1 MRLVLGRAGLF
12 RPRFLSKIVF
22 MKLNP
27 SNAVKLAWI
36 SVALLLATIPSK
48 SDAMLE
54 LNVFYSSE
62 TSSTGS
68 SVSRGRTFLEGALG
82 FRIDKKGQYLVGWGF
97 ASHSVADSATS
108 SETYSSLQM
117 GPRFLWFMDKDKSWS
132 LGLAYYIVTTGSYSG
147 GGGSSET
154 WKGTALHA
162 DLGYNLPL
170 DDNLLFSVRYNYSAA
185 TYSERLVDSTTYSAV
200 SYNKTFIYPS
210 LAVLYVF

>member
-1 MRLVLGRAGLF
+1 MNVLPLGTRRVLLF
-12 RPRFLSKIVF
+12 VFFLLIQISK
-22 MKLNP
+22 LE
-27 SNAVKLAWI
+27 SANAFA
-36 SVALLLATIPSK
+36 
-48 SDAMLE
+48 E
-54 LNVFYSSE
+54 LNLFYTSE
-62 TSSTGS
+62 ASSTGS
-68 SVSRGRTFLEGALG
+68 TVNRGRTFIEGTLG
-82 FRIDKKGQYLVGWGF
+82 FRVDKAGQYLVGWGF
-97 ASHSVADSATS
+97 ASHSIADTATS
-108 SETYSSLQM
+108 SETYSSTQM
-117 GPRFLWFMDKDKSWS
+117 GPRFLWMIDKSKNWS
-132 LGLAYYIVTTGSYSG
+132 VGLAYYIVTTGSYSG